1 MILNDYTQEYLSLNN
16 YLNECDDFIITCKNL
31 IQTYQEKVFAY
42 TNHFFSNKS
51 SSKHNDLGADL
62 NTQASEVYKQIK
74 ILNSKILK
82 FSIALGRLN
91 LLEIN
96 NSKLKEYS
104 DNYIHTAYASI
115 QYISN
120 IILEDINGV
129 KKGDFFKNFFNSI
142 ETLISLHDTLKT
154 VYSHLIC
161 IENGLL
167 EPIPTD
173 IPTDNLSM
181 LELRSK
187 KENLSFSEVASDL
200 FLLSSFLDNLEYI
213 LATQTGHTTFFVRKI
228 ETGSLRIVWGGTTI
242 ELSCISDIIQAV
254 TNAIKTFRLTS
265 VEKRLKEEKAN
276 SIHLDNEAKALSIIN
291 TQIDTICQKI
301 NLDPS
306 KPEDVE
312 TIQRMCLPLVK
323 YINNNP
329 IGYVGDF
336 QYNLSDEIKLLEDIY
351 FSTKE

>member
-129 KKGDFFKNFFNSI
+129 KKG
-142 ETLISLHDTLKT
+142 
-154 VYSHLIC
+154 
-161 IENGLL
+161 GL
-167 EPIPTD
+167 
-173 IPTDNLSM
+173 
-181 LELRSK
+181 
-187 KENLSFSEVASDL
+187 F
-200 FLLSSFLDNLEYI
+200 
-213 LATQTGHTTFFVRKI
+213 
-228 ETGSLRIVWGGTTI
+228 
-242 ELSCISDIIQAV
+242 
-254 TNAIKTFRLTS
+254 
-265 VEKRLKEEKAN
+265 
-276 SIHLDNEAKALSIIN
+276 
-291 TQIDTICQKI
+291 
-301 NLDPS
+301 
-306 KPEDVE
+306 
-312 TIQRMCLPLVK
+312 
-323 YINNNP
+323 
-329 IGYVGDF
+329 
-336 QYNLSDEIKLLEDIY
+336 
-351 FSTKE
+351 

>member
-1 MILNDYTQEYLSLNN
+1 M
-16 YLNECDDFIITCKNL
+16 
-31 IQTYQEKVFAY
+31 
-42 TNHFFSNKS
+42 
-51 SSKHNDLGADL
+51 
-62 NTQASEVYKQIK
+62 
-74 ILNSKILK
+74 
-82 FSIALGRLN
+82 
-91 LLEIN
+91 
-96 NSKLKEYS
+96 
-104 DNYIHTAYASI
+104 
-115 QYISN
+115 
-120 IILEDINGV
+120 
-129 KKGDFFKNFFNSI
+129 
-142 ETLISLHDTLKT
+142 
-154 VYSHLIC
+154 
-161 IENGLL
+161 
-167 EPIPTD
+167 
-173 IPTDNLSM
+173 
-181 LELRSK
+181 
-187 KENLSFSEVASDL
+187 
-200 FLLSSFLDNLEYI
+200 
-213 LATQTGHTTFFVRKI
+213 
-228 ETGSLRIVWGGTTI
+228 RIVWGGTTI